1 MADATNLP
9 RLTPAAGKVAVQ
21 ETAFS
26 VDAVGRYLCSTW
38 AEATGAGGPPFD
50 AVVIGA
56 GMYGAYCAQHLYH
69 LGRRVLV
76 LEAGPFLV
84 SEHIQNLARLGLGVP
99 GPVSPNSAEA
109 GRTRELVWGLP
120 WRGNQAFPGLAYC
133 VGGKS
138 LYWGGWS
145 PRLSADALAGWPT
158 AARDYLATT
167 YPLMEQ
173 QIGVAEATD
182 FIRAAP
188 LTAALGAA
196 IDAAVGAPPLATLGP
211 SRPAPIAVQG
221 SAPAAGSGLFSFD
234 KYSSGPLLADAIRED
249 AGRAGLDD
257 AARRLFLVPRV
268 QVTRLV
274 TQGGRVARVE
284 ASSNDRPLALD
295 LPPGCAVVLA
305 LSAIEST
312 RLALESFPSAAMG
325 RNLMVHLRSNTT
337 VRIRRAALAGLPA
350 VPLQTAALHVPGVAP
365 AGGDFHLQLTAAAD
379 PGGNPEA
386 VWFRMIPNIE
396 ELDRVLAGQDADWIA
411 MNIRGCGEMRGQPGR
426 GAPDPDAS
434 WIDLS
439 PFERDEHGA
448 RRAYVHLVTTPGDD
462 AVWDAMDAAAL
473 GLARALAGDNPAN
486 IEYRYRR
493 AGQDGWFAE
502 PPPPGR
508 LVDGFPGTPGD
519 GGVRDPLGTTYHE
532 AGTLRMGDDPV
543 TSVTDP
549 TGRFHHVANAY
560 CADQALFPTVGS
572 ANPALT
578 GLVLARRVA
587 EAIAGRP

>member
-1 MADATNLP
+1 MASANNLP
-9 RLTPAAGKVAVQ
+9 RLQDAPPRVAVQ

-26 VDAVGRYLCSTW
+26 IDAVGRYLCSTW
-38 AEATGAGGPPFD
+38 DEATASGGPPFD
-50 AVVIGA
+50 AIVIGA
-56 GMYGAYCAQHLYH
+56 GMYGAYCAQHLYR
-69 LGRRVLV
+69 LGKRVLV

-99 GPVSPNSAEA
+99 PPVSPASAEA
-109 GRTRELVWGLP
+109 QRTRELVWGIP

-145 PRLSADALAGWPT
+145 PRLTTDALLGWPQ
-158 AARDYLATT
+158 AARAYLAAN
-167 YPLMEQ
+167 YPTLER
-173 QIGVAEATD
+173 QIGVAEDTD
-182 FIRAAP
+182 FIRSAP
-188 LTAALGAA
+188 LTTALRAA
-196 IDAAVGAPPLATLGP
+196 IDGAVGISPLATLEQ
-211 SRPAPIAVQG
+211 SQTAPIAVQG
-221 SAPAAGSGLFSFD
+221 AAPAAGSGLFSFD
-234 KYSSGPLLADAIRED
+234 KYSSAPLLADAIRED

-268 QVTRLV
+268 HVVRLIAE
-274 TQGGRVARVE
+274 GGRVAHLE
-284 ASSNDRPLALD
+284 AATNDRTRTLD
-295 LPPGCAVVLA
+295 IPPTCAVVLA

-312 RLALESFPSAAMG
+312 RLALESFPTPLMG

-337 VRIRRAALAGLPA
+337 VRIRRTAFPGLPA
-350 VPLQTAALHVPGVAP
+350 TPLQTAALHVPGIAP
-365 AGGDFHLQLTAAAD
+365 HGARFHLQLTAAAD
-379 PGGNPEA
+379 PQGNPEA

-396 ELDRVLAGQDADWIA
+396 ELERVLAGQDADWIA

-426 GAPDPDAS
+426 GAPDPGAS
-434 WIDLS
+434 WLDLS

-448 RRAYVHLVTTPGDD
+448 RRAYVHLVTTAAGD
-462 AVWDAMDAAAL
+462 ATWDAMDAAAI
-473 GLARALAGDNPAN
+473 GLAQALAGGPNN
-486 IEYRYRR
+486 IQYRYTRG
-493 AGQDGWFAE
+493 GQVAWYDA

-508 LVDGFPGTPGD
+508 LVDGYPATIGD

-532 AGTLRMGDDPV
+532 AGTLWMGDDPA
-543 TSVTDP
+543 TSVTTP
-549 TGRFHHVANAY
+549 TGRFHYIANAY

-587 EAIAGRP
+587 EAIAAQV